1 MRQGLP
7 SLGALPG
14 VLALEGRSRQFCG
27 ERIPQ
32 QGAWVPEGEK
42 RSQEKDAARLAGK
55 PTRMVEMGQ
64 AGSGGPR
71 GSGG

>member
-14 VLALEGRSRQFCG
+14 VLTSGGSGQFCG
-27 ERIPQ
+27 ECIPQ
-32 QGAWVPEGEK
+32 QGVWIPEGEK
-42 RSQEKDAARLAGK
+42 RSEEKDAMRLAAK

-64 AGSGGPR
+64 AGAVGPSGSWG
-71 GSGG
+71 